1 MKSRLKYSED
11 TCVSLLQDAE
21 HLDWYHK
28 FEVVL
33 GSGIMTPGRLDVKGY
48 EWRRRF
54 AGLDSS
60 FLSGKRV
67 LDIGA
72 YSGAFSFLLEDLGAS
87 EVVAAD
93 VYDPDLNGFNIVHDM
108 RQSKVQ
114 HLRRSVYDL
123 DPKEIGT
130 FDIVAFYGVYYHL
143 KHPLLAFERCNSVCK
158 PGGLFLGGGTGL
170 DRWFHD
176 DDESCRNG
184 ANLDFISKDTV
195 ADDAVMS
202 VDNLNDL
209 NLCGYSPGQFF
220 RDKTNWFIPNLNC
233 LLSWVNTAGFNV
245 TGSHK
250 NSIPIDRSWNIG
262 QITRRTSLNFKA
274 VKTRDPLLEYTIPAM
289 RQYEIPTSSEVDRL
303 KARVQELEKCLET
316 AGAN

>member
-1 MKSRLKYSED
+1 MSRLRASKEECTAILES
-11 TCVSLLQDAE
+11 AR

-28 FEVVL
+28 FEVEL
-33 GSGIMTPGRLDVKGY
+33 GSGIMTPGRLDTKGY
-48 EWRRRF
+48 KWRRDF
-54 AGLDSS
+54 AGLDSE
-60 FLSGKRV
+60 FLAGKRV

-72 YSGAFSFLLEDLGAS
+72 YSGAFSFLLEDLGAA

-123 DPKEIGT
+123 DPNEIGT

-158 PGGLFLGGGTGL
+158 TGGLFLGGGTGL

-176 DDESCRNG
+176 DDDSCRNG
-184 ANLDFISKDTV
+184 ANLDFISKEKIGDET
-195 ADDAVMS
+195 VMS
-202 VDNLNDL
+202 VDNLNQL

-220 RDKTNWFIPNLNC
+220 KDKTNWFIPNLNC
-233 LLSWVNTAGFNV
+233 LMSWVKSAGFSA

-250 NSIPIDRSWNIG
+250 NSMAIDRSWNAG
-262 QITRRTSLNFKA
+262 QATHRTSLNFKA
-274 VKTRDPLLEYTIPAM
+274 LKTRDPDLEYTIPAM
-289 RQYEIPTSSEVDRL
+289 QQYQIPTSQEVERL
-303 KARVQELEKCLET
+303 EAKVKDLEERLQVL
-316 AGAN
+316 GSN